1 MPDLQPA
8 ILCGRETFADIYR
21 AQAAAMAERMG
32 KLREKEVGK
41 REAFIRYVQS
51 TLTPSLTITSSSLPL
66 IKSLSSVVDVVTIL
80 IQPCIQRS
88 MQ

>member
-41 REAFIRYVQS
+41 REAFIRYEQS
-51 TLTPSLTITSSSLPL
+51 TLTPSNYKSIFFSSLDEES
-66 IKSLSSVVDVVTIL
+66 IW
-80 IQPCIQRS
+80 RR
-88 MQ
+88 